1 MLHPDAAAI
10 DLAIA
15 WLEATEGHLW
25 TRIRGAG
32 LAYGAFMGTFPRRG
46 ELNFDIYR
54 SPNAY
59 LAWKEARKIIK
70 EVLDGEVLL
79 SLRFE
84 LIYRSR

>member
-15 WLEATEGHLW
+15 WLEATEGILW

-32 LAYGAFMGTFPRRG
+32 LAYGAFMGLYPRRG
-46 ELNFDIYR
+46 EIIFDTYR

-59 LAWKEARKIIK
+59 LAWKEARNIVHEILAGK
-70 EVLDGEVLL
+70 VNAL
-79 SLRFE
+79 
-84 LIYRSR
+84 